1 MPQPSCPQEALD
13 SSIFFAV
20 KKLNRALTKIAE
32 DFFHKVDLK
41 PSYVPILLILSHEN
55 GKIQKDLAKMLC
67 IAAPSMT
74 RLIEKLV
81 HKGFVK
87 VVCEGRTKRV
97 YLTDKGKA
105 IIPDII
111 QAHIETQEEFNRLV
125 KTGFSDNLLTELNQ
139 IANQLQ

>member
-1 MPQPSCPQEALD
+1 M
-13 SSIFFAV
+13 FVFTV
-20 KKLNRALTKIAE
+20 KKLNRALDRLTENA
-32 DFFHKVDLK
+32 FQKVGLN
-41 PSYVPILLILSHEN
+41 PSYTSILLILSHEN

>member
-1 MPQPSCPQEALD
+1 MPSSAQDYLD
-13 SSIFFAV
+13 YCFFFTV
-20 KKLNRALTKIAE
+20 KKLNRALDRLTENA
-32 DFFHKVDLK
+32 FQKVGLN
-41 PSYVPILLILSHEN
+41 PSYTSILLILSHEN

-67 IAAPSMT
+67 IAASSMT

>member
-20 KKLNRALTKIAE
+20 KILNRALTKIAE

-81 HKGFVK
+81 HKDLVK
-87 VVCEGRTKRV
+87 VVCEGRTKRI
-97 YLTDKGKA
+97 YLTDKGREL
-105 IIPDII
+105 IPELC
-111 QAHIETQEEFNRLV
+111 QVHLALHEEINQLV
-125 KTGFSDNLLTELNQ
+125 KTGFSDTLIAELNQ
-139 IANQLQ
+139 ITKQLQ

>member
-1 MPQPSCPQEALD
+1 
-13 SSIFFAV
+13 
-20 KKLNRALTKIAE
+20 
-32 DFFHKVDLK
+32 
-41 PSYVPILLILSHEN
+41 
-55 GKIQKDLAKMLC
+55 
-67 IAAPSMT
+67 MT

-81 HKGFVK
+81 NKGFVK

>member
-1 MPQPSCPQEALD
+1 MPNSAQDYLD

-67 IAAPSMT
+67 ITAPSMT

-81 HKGFVK
+81 HKDLVK
-87 VVCEGRTKRV
+87 VVCEGRTKRI
-97 YLTDKGKA
+97 YLTDKGRD
-105 IIPDII
+105 IIPELC
-111 QAHIETQEEFNRLV
+111 QVHLALHEEINQLV
-125 KTGFSDNLLTELNQ
+125 KTGFSDTLIAELNQ

>member
-81 HKGFVK
+81 HKDLVK
-87 VVCEGRTKRV
+87 VVCEGRTKRI
-97 YLTDKGKA
+97 YLTDKGRD
-105 IIPDII
+105 IIPELC
-111 QAHIETQEEFNRLV
+111 QVHLALHEEINQLV
-125 KTGFSDNLLTELNQ
+125 KTGFSDTLIAELNQ

>member
-81 HKGFVK
+81 HKDLVK
-87 VVCEGRTKRV
+87 VVCEGRTKRI
-97 YLTDKGKA
+97 YLTDKGRD
-105 IIPDII
+105 IIPELC
-111 QAHIETQEEFNRLV
+111 QVHLALHEEINQLV
-125 KTGFSDNLLTELNQ
+125 KTGFSDTLIAELNQ
-139 IANQLQ
+139 ITKQLQ

>member
-1 MPQPSCPQEALD
+1 MPNSAQDYLD
-13 SSIFFAV
+13 SCLFFTV

-81 HKGFVK
+81 HKDLVK
-87 VVCEGRTKRV
+87 VVCEGRTKRI
-97 YLTDKGKA
+97 YLTDKGRD
-105 IIPDII
+105 IIPELC
-111 QAHIETQEEFNRLV
+111 QVHLALHEEINQLV
-125 KTGFSDNLLTELNQ
+125 KTGFSDTLIAELNQ

>member
-1 MPQPSCPQEALD
+1 MPQSLRPQEALD

-20 KKLNRALTKIAE
+20 KKLDRALSKIAE
-32 DFFHKVDLK
+32 DIFQKVGLN
-41 PSYVPILLILSHEN
+41 PSYVSTLLILNHEN
-55 GKIQKDLAKMLC
+55 GKIQKDLAKMLG

-81 HKGFVK
+81 NKGLVQ

>member
-81 HKGFVK
+81 HKDLVK
-87 VVCEGRTKRV
+87 VVCEGRTKRI
-97 YLTDKGKA
+97 YLTDKGREL
-105 IIPDII
+105 IPELC
-111 QAHIETQEEFNRLV
+111 QVHLALHEEINQLV
-125 KTGFSDNLLTELNQ
+125 KTGFSDTLIAELNQ
-139 IANQLQ
+139 ITNQLQ

>member
-20 KKLNRALTKIAE
+20 KKLNRALNKIAE

-81 HKGFVK
+81 HKDLVK
-87 VVCEGRTKRV
+87 VVCEGRTKRI
-97 YLTDKGKA
+97 YLTDKGRE
-105 IIPDII
+105 IIPELC
-111 QAHIETQEEFNRLV
+111 QVHLALHEEINQLV
-125 KTGFSDNLLTELNQ
+125 KTGFSDTLIAELNQ
-139 IANQLQ
+139 ITNQLQ